1 MTSKE
6 MMKNGAGVVLLIIL
20 VILLSKVRTLEFMMT
35 TYLGRIIII
44 ALLIFMTCI
53 NKFLGI
59 IFVLMIIVLYK
70 MNSNK
75 YIFVENF
82 ENVDKKEIETPK
94 INVITKH
101 ANKDAAA
108 DMMKKHADKKT
119 DHKKTNIA
127 QEGFDLQSTEDTIRR
142 GKQSNSIPTK
152 KRFGDSENV
161 MPTENIFKGGFAFF

>member
-6 MMKNGAGVVLLIIL
+6 MMKNGACVVLLIIL
-20 VILLSKVRTLEFMMT
+20 VILLSKVRTMEFMIT
-35 TYLGRIIII
+35 TYLGRIIMI

-82 ENVDKKEIETPK
+82 ENDNTKEIETPK

-101 ANKDAAA
+101 AKVDT
-108 DMMKKHADKKT
+108 DMMKKHADKKS

-142 GKQSNSIPTK
+142 GKQSNSIPVE
-152 KRFGDSENV
+152 KRFDDSENV
-161 MPTENIFKGGFAFF
+161 MPTENIFSGGFAFF